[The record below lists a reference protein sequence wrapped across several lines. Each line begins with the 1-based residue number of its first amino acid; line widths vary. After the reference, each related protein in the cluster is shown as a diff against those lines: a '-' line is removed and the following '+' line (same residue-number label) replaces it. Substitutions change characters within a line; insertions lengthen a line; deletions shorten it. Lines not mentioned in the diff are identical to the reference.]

1 MVALLVLTTILI
13 FLTID
18 YIAQRAHA
26 PEAEAVASAP
36 RSRPAADLTRVPG
49 DTWLAPGHVWAR
61 VEPYGTVRLGTD
73 RLAGT
78 LLGAV
83 DRAAVVRQGSEVHVG
98 DPIATVAHG
107 ARTIT
112 LRSPVDGVV
121 TAVNEELAS
130 DPNAVLLDP
139 FGNGWM
145 ARIRPVALG
154 PAMKRM
160 FVAEDAGT
168 FLRDELRKL
177 RELLTAAPAL
187 QPAMAATL
195 PDGGLPAD
203 GLAEHLD
210 DRTWSAV
217 AAGLYGA
224 PAMPV
229 EARA

>member
-1 MVALLVLTTILI
+1 MVALLVLTTILL

-18 YIAQRAHA
+18 YFAQRSNA
-26 PEAEAVASAP
+26 PAAEAVASAP
-36 RSRPAADLTRVPG
+36 PLRPAADLIRVPG
-49 DTWLAPGHVWAR
+49 DTWLAQGHVWAR
-61 VEPYGTVRLGTD
+61 VEPYGTVRVGTD

-78 LLGAV
+78 LLGAI
-83 DRAAVVRQGSEVHVG
+83 DRAAIVRQGSEVRAG

-107 ARTIT
+107 GRTIT

-121 TAVNEELAS
+121 TAINDELAAN
-130 DPNAVLLDP
+130 PNAVLLDP
-139 FGNGWM
+139 FGQGWM

-160 FVAEDAGT
+160 FVAEEANA

-187 QPAMAATL
+187 QPAMAVTL

-203 GLAEHLD
+203 GLAERLD
-210 DRTWSAV
+210 DRSWSAV
-217 AAGLYGA
+217 AAGLYGT